1 MPRRNRPMKD
11 VATRRNASGRR
22 WQPAIR
28 RCPNGATP
36 LGDTRDLLWQEGTGG
51 TETSHVPRGTERIP
65 VVAASEP
72 GGAQTT
78 PAYEAA
84 AAAGVGLNEML
95 RRTGRDVVRTLDEA
109 ERRWNGRPER
119 VRVP

>member
-1 MPRRNRPMKD
+1 MI
-11 VATRRNASGRR
+11 R
-22 WQPAIR
+22 W
-28 RCPNGATP
+28 CPNGATP
-36 LGDTRDLLWQEGTGG
+36 CRRAGPRGRAEGTGG

-78 PAYEAA
+78 LAVQAA
-84 AAAGVGLNEML
+84 ADASVGLDAMSGGL
-95 RRTGRDVVRTLDEA
+95 GRALAPTQPGA
-109 ERRWNGRPER
+109 ERCWNGRPER

>member
-1 MPRRNRPMKD
+1 M
-11 VATRRNASGRR
+11 G
-22 WQPAIR
+22 QPPWVIPGTCVSA
-28 RCPNGATP
+28 
-36 LGDTRDLLWQEGTGG
+36 QEGTGG

-78 PAYEAA
+78 PAYEAT
-84 AAAGVGLNEML
+84 AAAGVGLNEMV
-95 RRTGRDVVRTLDEA
+95 GRGGRPVVTSLCEA
-109 ERRWNGRPER
+109 ERRWNGRPKR

>member
-1 MPRRNRPMKD
+1 MILRN
-11 VATRRNASGRR
+11 
-22 WQPAIR
+22 
-28 RCPNGATP
+28 PNGATP
-36 LGDTRDLLWQEGTGG
+36 AGDSGPHAQAAEGTGG

-78 PAYEAA
+78 PAYEAT
-84 AAAGVGLNEML
+84 AAAGVGLNEMV
-95 RRTGRDVVRTLDEA
+95 GRGGRPVVTKLGEA
-109 ERRWNGRPER
+109 ERRWNGRPKR